1 MLRPKKELHVVK
13 KPMCGV
19 QFLLRHGAN
28 ISAETEDGWQPL
40 HSACKWNNARCV
52 VKLLEHGADP
62 NAASKGGK

>member
-1 MLRPKKELHVVK
+1 
-13 KPMCGV
+13 MCGV
-19 QFLLRHGAN
+19 QLLLSHGAN

-52 VKLLEHGADP
+52 AKLLEHGADP